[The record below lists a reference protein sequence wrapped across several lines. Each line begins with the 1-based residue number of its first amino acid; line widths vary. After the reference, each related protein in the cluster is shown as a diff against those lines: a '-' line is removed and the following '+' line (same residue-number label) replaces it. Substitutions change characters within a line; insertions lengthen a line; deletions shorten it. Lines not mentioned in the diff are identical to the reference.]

1 MNNQSNEFLFLD
13 DLKKCF
19 NRGESILKKALKKCY
34 AEKRNVTIKGVETLV
49 VKPIK
54 KNNRLSLSLLNHPK
68 AIQSFKD
75 FCFDEGIL
83 LNPKPKREG
92 MLSAMDLF
100 QQYSCPYAFFNKVL
114 LSCYKEGKSFQ
125 ANGEETPLVEMCL
138 SGSQQILALNEDRQA
153 LEIFKSICAEKN
165 TPLVIMKKQEG
176 MLSAVDLSKLYNKPA
191 DVFMNLLQK
200 CFDED
205 IHFSNGHET
214 LPLVQQVKSGG
225 IQILATNKDKDALSH
240 FIRYAASNGILLK
253 KTTKARA
260 STEDFFKIIREKV
273 LTFDK

>member
-1 MNNQSNEFLFLD
+1 MKNTTNEFLFLD

-19 NRGESILKKALKKCY
+19 NRGETVLRKALKKCY
-34 AEKRNVTIKGVETLV
+34 AEKRSISIDGVQTLI
-49 VKPIK
+49 VKPYK
-54 KNNRLSLSLLNHPK
+54 KNLHLSLSLLNNPQ

-75 FCFDEGIL
+75 FCADEGIL

-100 QQYSCPYAFFNKVL
+100 QQYSYPYAFFNQVL

-125 ANGEETPLVEMCL
+125 ANGENTPLVEMCL
-138 SGSQQILALNEDRQA
+138 SGSQQVLALNEDKQA
-153 LEIFKSICAEKN
+153 LEIFKSVCAENN
-165 TPLVIMKKQEG
+165 TPLVSIKKQEG
-176 MLSAVDLSKLYNKPA
+176 MLSAVDLSRLYNKPVSVFA
-191 DVFMNLLQK
+191 DLLQK

-205 IHFSNGHET
+205 IRFAVAHEMQ
-214 LPLVQQVKSGG
+214 PLVQKVKSGNV
-225 IQILATNKDKDALSH
+225 QILATNKDKDALNH

-253 KTTKARA
+253 TSTKTRS
-260 STEDFFKIIREKV
+260 STEDFFKIIREKI